1 MIKFSDIRS
10 LEKMTAREFDLMQTG
25 LITVCTQ
32 KSERG
37 QSGLTNPNTHVVN
50 MYQLICDDLRVISD
64 LFKTVN
70 GSINTSA
77 VSNL

>member
-1 MIKFSDIRS
+1 MVIKFSDIRS

-37 QSGLTNPNTHVVN
+37 QSGLTNPNTRCKYV
-50 MYQLICDDLRVISD
+50 
-64 LFKTVN
+64 
-70 GSINTSA
+70 SA
-77 VSNL
+77 YM